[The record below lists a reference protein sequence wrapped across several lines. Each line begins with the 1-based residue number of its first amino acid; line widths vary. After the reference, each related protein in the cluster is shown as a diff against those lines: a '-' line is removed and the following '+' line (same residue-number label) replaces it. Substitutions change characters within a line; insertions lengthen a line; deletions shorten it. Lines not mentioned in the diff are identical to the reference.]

1 MSIGPPSAVARL
13 EAGDSFSL
21 SQYYGDRA
29 VKSVTVDGWRAAVRV
44 TVDVLSRIRSSDGQW
59 NDYADEDIDDAD
71 LVFTG
76 VREVV
81 WTPAG
86 PIPNDLLNH
95 MVAGRRSRNRRDL
108 GDGQEMDRRPR
119 PFDVTSGASPTG
131 HAVKESAP
139 RADHRAQLIARRLG
153 R

>member
-1 MSIGPPSAVARL
+1 MD
-13 EAGDSFSL
+13 DSLPAPDFL
-21 SQYYGDRA
+21 RTLYYGDRA

-44 TVDVLSRIRSSDGQW
+44 TVDVLSRIRSSDGRW
-59 NDYADEDIDDAD
+59 NHYADEDIDDAD

-95 MVAGRRSRNRRDL
+95 IVAV
-108 GDGQEMDRRPR
+108 RRPDGTWLFELSISSVNGDSTCEVCLAIVADGIHLEDPTR
-119 PFDVTSGASPTG
+119 PGERIRD
-131 HAVKESAP
+131 
-139 RADHRAQLIARRLG
+139 
-153 R
+153 